1 MSDLPTALN
10 VLFTEFYYWITV
22 VIMFLIHVGFCTYEV
37 GVSRRKNHLTT
48 LLEEHDGDSR
58 RGRHLLSV
66 RLVALLGHGQWLAG
80 RRYWSRRRSPRPG
93 AS

>member
-1 MSDLPTALN
+1 MNDLPTALN

-37 GVSRRKNHLTT
+37 GVSRRKNHLST
-48 LLEEHDGDSR
+48 LLKNTMVIPVVGITFYLFGSR
-58 RGRHLLSV
+58 PWSM
-66 RLVALLGHGQWLAG
+66 AG
-80 RRYWSRRRSPRPG
+80 RSARSSPHRSPRPG